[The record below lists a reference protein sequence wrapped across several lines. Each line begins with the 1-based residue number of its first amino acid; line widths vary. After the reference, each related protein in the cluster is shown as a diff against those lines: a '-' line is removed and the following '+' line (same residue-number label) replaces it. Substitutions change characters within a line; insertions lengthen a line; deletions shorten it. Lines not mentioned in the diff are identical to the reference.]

1 MSQRQPRPRHE
12 RNEQTAKEYFLE
24 QCAAYFDDLR
34 AAAKNAPHGQ
44 VLNYVEA
51 AVIEQG
57 QELLRQSLETLV
69 QDEIDEIEKKS
80 DARLPEMQKEKTTS
94 RLPNENNLH
103 RPGPRKT

>member
-12 RNEQTAKEYFLE
+12 RNEQAAKEYFLE
-24 QCAAYFDDLR
+24 QAAAYFDDLR

-69 QDEIDEIEKKS
+69 QDEIDEIEKKKNLKT
-80 DARLPEMQKEKTTS
+80 ARNAKRKNGISATERKQSSP
-94 RLPNENNLH
+94 
-103 RPGPRKT
+103 PGDP